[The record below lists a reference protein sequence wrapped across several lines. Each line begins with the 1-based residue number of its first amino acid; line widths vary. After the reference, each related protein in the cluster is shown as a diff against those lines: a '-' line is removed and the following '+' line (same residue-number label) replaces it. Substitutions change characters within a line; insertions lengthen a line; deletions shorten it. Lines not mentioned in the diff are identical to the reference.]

1 MIRTLLVD
9 DEAPSREELRFII
22 ERYAD
27 IEIVAEARSGQ
38 ECLQFIKEFSPHAI
52 FLDIEM
58 FDKNGIDIANEIE
71 HMKDKPYIIFSTA
84 YQQYAVKAF
93 EVEAL
98 DYILKPYEQERV
110 LAALDRLK
118 KKISSIE
125 PKSSPKAKLI
135 IKRIVGESQGKLVA
149 IAPEE
154 ILYMEVDE
162 RKSKLV
168 TTKGK
173 YCSKYSVHEL
183 EEMEWPIPFIRTH
196 RSYLVNV
203 EKIEEVIPWYN
214 YTLKLKLAGVTEEI
228 PVSRSF
234 VKNIKDKLCL

>member
-22 ERYAD
+22 EQLSD
-27 IEIVAEARSGQ
+27 VEVVAEARSGL
-38 ECLQFIKEFSPHAI
+38 ECLQYIKEFNPHAV

-58 FDKNGIDIANEIE
+58 FDKNGIDIANEIK

-84 YQQYAVKAF
+84 YQQYAVQAF
-93 EVEAL
+93 EVEAI
-98 DYILKPYEQERV
+98 DYILKPYEKDRV

-118 KKISSIE
+118 KKIYSVESRSI
-125 PKSSPKAKLI
+125 PKTEQM
-135 IKRIVGESQGKLVA
+135 IKRIVGESKGKLFA
-149 IAPEE
+149 LAPEE

-168 TTKGK
+168 TAKGR

-196 RSYLVNV
+196 RSYLVNM

-214 YTLKLKLAGVTEEI
+214 YTLKLKLAGIVEEI
-228 PVSRSF
+228 PVSRSY
-234 VKNIKDKLCL
+234 VKCLKDRLCL